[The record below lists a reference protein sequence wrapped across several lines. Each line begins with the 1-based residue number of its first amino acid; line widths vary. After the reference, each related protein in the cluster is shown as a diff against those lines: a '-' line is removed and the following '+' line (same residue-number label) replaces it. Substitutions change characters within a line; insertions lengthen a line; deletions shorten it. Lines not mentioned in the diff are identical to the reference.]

1 MIKKLIQKLK
11 GRDAE
16 IYCFFADPG
25 RETLKYRNN
34 AQMYAM
40 IELLDRGGLDYKIVY
55 KRREWFKTTIRV
67 FVLIVFILMISGLL
81 FFDQNIYW
89 KSLYLFNIIY
99 YSVNFKRFV
108 IIADYWK
115 EKRCLTKTR

>member
-1 MIKKLIQKLK
+1 MMIKQIIQKLK

-25 RETLKYRNN
+25 KETLKYRNN

-40 IELLDRGGLDYKIVY
+40 IELLDRGGLEYKIVY
-55 KRREWFKTTIRV
+55 KRKEWFKMAVRIFV
-67 FVLIVFILMISGLL
+67 PIVLILTISGLL

-89 KSLYLFNIIY
+89 KS
-99 YSVNFKRFV
+99 
-108 IIADYWK
+108 
-115 EKRCLTKTR
+115 